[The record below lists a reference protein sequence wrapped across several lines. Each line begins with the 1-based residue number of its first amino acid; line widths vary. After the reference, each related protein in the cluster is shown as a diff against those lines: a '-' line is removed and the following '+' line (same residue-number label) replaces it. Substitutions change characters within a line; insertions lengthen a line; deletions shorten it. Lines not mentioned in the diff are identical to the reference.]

1 MTTGTV
7 ERKHQGDLHAS
18 GLAFWMITLMHDN
31 PLVPHLKNPYTLL
44 EAAGLRPGQRVVE
57 VGCGPG
63 FFTIPAAKM
72 VGAEGLVYAID
83 INPRAIERVKAKML
97 KKGIENV
104 KPILGNADDT
114 EIPDRSVD
122 VAFVFGLRYIAG
134 GLNTLVSEMYRI
146 LKPGGLF
153 SFEKTTGSEDRLIE
167 EVEKAGFMKTAK
179 TGRILVFVRRRAIQA

>member
-1 MTTGTV
+1 MTTGAV

-83 INPRAIERVKAKML
+83 INPRAIERVKAKMR
-97 KKGIENV
+97 KNGIENV
-104 KPILGNADDT
+104 KPILANAADT
-114 EIPDRSVD
+114 EIPDGSVD

-146 LKPGGLF
+146 LKPGGLL

-167 EVEKAGFMKTAK
+167 ELEKAGFMKTAK
-179 TGRILVFVRRRAIQA
+179 TGRILIFVSKRAVRA